1 MAKYYGHVGYG
12 VNTLIRPGVYSTV
25 PIERE
30 VYGEIFKDTS
40 QNKKGEG
47 LNDDIS
53 LNMKVSFIAD
63 PYALNNY
70 SHIKYAT
77 HLGAKWKVKS
87 IEPQFP
93 RLVLTLGGGYNA
105 QQA

>member
-1 MAKYYGHVGYG
+1 MGKYCGAIGYG
-12 VNTLIRPGVYSTV
+12 VNTEIRPGVWASDPV
-25 PIERE
+25 ERT
-30 VYGEIFKDTS
+30 VYGDIFKDTS
-40 QNKKGEG
+40 LNKKGEG

-70 SHIKYAT
+70 SLIKYAT

-87 IEPQFP
+87 IEVQFP